1 MSLRRHHIGHDGLT
15 LGNVTISESSE
26 TDLND
31 SSVVEDLGGDVGL
44 LNGFL
49 HVGHEELI
57 SSLVISGVH
66 GVVVDV
72 HEDRSC
78 SKQRCFGRVDIRGE
92 SVYENSGRGEIATD
106 GRDCGLQTLASGLGG
121 SFTNVDENVG
131 SAVDMFET
139 TADDSGNG
147 VRGVLSLEQTLSLDE
162 GGV

>member
-31 SSVVEDLGGDVGL
+31 SSVVEDLGGDIGL

-78 SKQRCFGRVDIRGE
+78 S
-92 SVYENSGRGEIATD
+92 
-106 GRDCGLQTLASGLGG
+106 
-121 SFTNVDENVG
+121 
-131 SAVDMFET
+131 
-139 TADDSGNG
+139 
-147 VRGVLSLEQTLSLDE
+147 
-162 GGV
+162 